1 MKLSRVSQAVLR
13 SPILVG
19 VAAVSLAVPPLPA
32 QSSSTPS
39 ATDEPTVSKPLSK
52 KEQKRRDKQLRK
64 ELEGPWKKW
73 LNEDVVYIITDEE
86 RQAFK
91 RLQTDEER
99 QQFVEQF
106 WQRRDPTP
114 DTEENEYKE
123 ELYRRIAYAN
133 ERFASGI
140 PGWKADRGMIYI
152 KYGPPDEIDS
162 HPSGGSY
169 ERPMEEGGGETSTYP
184 FEDWRYRYL
193 EGIGSNINIEFVDT
207 TMTGEYRMT
216 MDPSEK
222 DALLNVPGAGLTMY
236 EQMGLTSKND
246 RFNRTDGTHL
256 GTGNTP
262 LSESQ
267 NEFTRLEQFAKLQK
281 APVIKF
287 KDLEAI
293 VNSTIKYN
301 TLPMKVRADYIKV
314 TDATVLTNITVSFN
328 RNELQYSTKDNMS
341 KATVNL
347 YGRIT
352 TLSRRSVNW
361 FEDMVE
367 VGPIPAE
374 MLQRAMNGQ
383 SVYFKSIP
391 LAPGTYRFNLVAKD
405 VVGSTMNNF
414 EMPLH
419 VPQYNEDAIAS
430 SSLILADQIEKVP
443 TKSIGAGQFVIR
455 TSKVRPRVGDTFKRD
470 EKMGIYTEFYNLG
483 MDDKTKRPQGTIA
496 YTITNNATHEKVID
510 FSEEIS
516 AVPNASSSL
525 LTIEKM
531 LPLNKLAPGQY
542 TLKINLTDKLKNQT
556 VNQSAPFTVTS

>member
-1 MKLSRVSQAVLR
+1 MKLSRAYQAVVR
-13 SPILVG
+13 SPVLIG
-19 VAAVSLAVPPLPA
+19 VAAASLTVPPLPA
-32 QSSSTPS
+32 QSSSS
-39 ATDEPTVSKPLSK
+39 SDEPTVSKPLSK

-73 LNEDVVYIITDEE
+73 LNEDVTYIITDEE

-140 PGWKADRGMIYI
+140 PGWKTDRGMIYI

-169 ERPMEEGGGETSTYP
+169 QRPMEEGGGETSTYP

-193 EGIGSNINIEFVDT
+193 EGIGSNINIEFVDP

-287 KDLEAI
+287 KDLEAV

-328 RNELQYSTKDNMS
+328 RNELQYSTKDNLS

-361 FEDMVE
+361 FEDTVE

-383 SVYFKSIP
+383 SVYFKSVP

-455 TSKVRPRVGDTFKRD
+455 TSKVRPRVGDTFKRE

-496 YTITNNATHEKVID
+496 YTVTNNATNEKVID
-510 FSEEIS
+510 FSEEFS

>member
-1 MKLSRVSQAVLR
+1 
-13 SPILVG
+13 
-19 VAAVSLAVPPLPA
+19 
-32 QSSSTPS
+32 
-39 ATDEPTVSKPLSK
+39 
-52 KEQKRRDKQLRK
+52 
-64 ELEGPWKKW
+64 
-73 LNEDVVYIITDEE
+73 
-86 RQAFK
+86 
-91 RLQTDEER
+91 
-99 QQFVEQF
+99 
-106 WQRRDPTP
+106 
-114 DTEENEYKE
+114 
-123 ELYRRIAYAN
+123 
-133 ERFASGI
+133 
-140 PGWKADRGMIYI
+140 
-152 KYGPPDEIDS
+152 
-162 HPSGGSY
+162 
-169 ERPMEEGGGETSTYP
+169 
-184 FEDWRYRYL
+184 
-193 EGIGSNINIEFVDT
+193 
-207 TMTGEYRMT
+207 
-216 MDPSEK
+216 
-222 DALLNVPGAGLTMY
+222 
-236 EQMGLTSKND
+236 
-246 RFNRTDGTHL
+246 
-256 GTGNTP
+256 
-262 LSESQ
+262 
-267 NEFTRLEQFAKLQK
+267 
-281 APVIKF
+281 
-287 KDLEAI
+287 
-293 VNSTIKYN
+293 
-301 TLPMKVRADYIKV
+301 MKVRADYIKV